1 MDTIDK
7 PLKNIEALIAKIIA
21 AKSPTEIFSDF
32 GALKSADIAGNLAIL
47 SEEYHKMAKEVHPDK
62 VIVCFNSCSGYY
74 SDKEKENLSQKAS
87 DAFANLKKHFDF
99 AKKWLENSKWGDLDF
114 IGLKPKVSLKIGKDT
129 IFLSGEKYSGNICDV
144 FVTEGGETV
153 KIPRSPED
161 NDLVKSESAILK
173 DIWEKDKDHAVKV
186 LPEFKRTV
194 KIGFPDGE
202 RICNIFTHFSSHHP
216 GRGYT
221 LQEVI
226 QKYPKGLNLD
236 TAAWMWRRLLL
247 SLTIIHHNGYVHG
260 NIIPENFIIYPETH
274 YGMIV
279 GFTGSVKIGEKAV
292 VFSEDNRDL
301 YPPEVFN
308 KKPLDQTTDIY
319 MAAKVMWKLI
329 GENVGQLSPR
339 IKGILN
345 ACTLNS
351 GRLSDAWEIHED
363 FGVALRK
370 IFGPPKFVEFKMD

>member
-1 MDTIDK
+1 MDSSQ
-7 PLKNIEALIAKIIA
+7 LIKKLLA

-32 GALKSADIAGNLAIL
+32 GALSEDIPTKL
-47 SEEYHKMAKEVHPDK
+47 SVLSDEYHDLAKQVHPDK
-62 VIVCFNSCSGYY
+62 VVY
-74 SDKEKENLSQKAS
+74 SDSGFENTPENIKKAS
-87 DAFANLKKHFDF
+87 DCFSNLKNLFDL
-99 AKKWLENSKWGDLDF
+99 AKKWVENNKWGDLAF

-129 IFLSGEKYSGNICDV
+129 IYLSGEKYFGNICDV
-144 FVTEGGETV
+144 FVTEGGEIV
-153 KIPRSPED
+153 KIPRSAED
-161 NDLVKSESAILK
+161 NDLVRAESELLK
-173 DIWEKDKDHAVKV
+173 DIWARDKDHAVKV
-186 LPEFKRTV
+186 LPELKRTV

-202 RICNIFTHFSSHHP
+202 RICNIFPHFTTHHP

-226 QKYPKGLNLD
+226 QKYPDGLDLA

-292 VFSEDNRDL
+292 IIAESCRDL
-301 YPPEVFN
+301 YPPEIFN
-308 KKPLDQTTDIY
+308 KKPLDQSTDIY
-319 MAAKVMWKLI
+319 MAAKVMWKLL
-329 GENVGQLSPR
+329 GAKGNAQLSPR

-345 ACTLNS
+345 ACTLTS
-351 GRLSDAWEIHED
+351 GRLNDAWQIHES
-363 FGVALRK
+363 FGLALRK
-370 IFGPPKFVEFKMD
+370 IFGEPKFIEFKMD